1 MRRVERHFG
10 PRLGFTV
17 ARKFVLAILTL
28 NPPLALRYDT
38 AVADNLKHRDVLFSI
53 VTRAWLHQR
62 RVTPTC
68 QVTAFSLGPRASIWA
83 HTEYWGKWIEF
94 QVDFV
99 YVVCFGFF
107 SWSVVKLFVHFLIS
121 DTADTL
127 LFYIYNFF
135 IIWQFLGRIVGFWRQ
150 WYLKRQLS
158 QLSRSRWVR
167 VGEYGFWRHLNLP
180 RAKRVLAVNS
190 NLLLLRNFFQFFFS
204 RWGNPMCSSRAT
216 AAAHCYNL
224 TNFCSFEFLFHQILP
239 PIGADSG
246 SSFYRS
252 VNVKSIFSWNS
263 IALCKKRMKC

>member
-99 YVVCFGFF
+99 FVCFRFF
-107 SWSVVKLFVHFLIS
+107 SWSVKLFVHFLIS

-127 LFYIYNFF
+127 LFCIDNFF

-180 RAKRVLAVNS
+180 WAKRVLAVNS
-190 NLLLLRNFFQFFFS
+190 NLWLLFFCFFF
-204 RWGNPMCSSRAT
+204 NSSSVGEAT
-216 AAAHCYNL
+216 QCAAAAPLPQH
-224 TNFCSFEFLFHQILP
+224 TATIWRIFAHSNFYFTKFFHQSEPTQAHPSRNLV
-239 PIGADSG
+239 
-246 SSFYRS
+246 SSVTFR
-252 VNVKSIFSWNS
+252 
-263 IALCKKRMKC
+263 

>member
-68 QVTAFSLGPRASIWA
+68 WVTAFSLGPRASIWA

-180 RAKRVLAVNS
+180 WAKRVLAVNS
-190 NLLLLRNFFQFFFS
+190 NLWLCFFNF
-204 RWGNPMCSSRAT
+204 SSVGET
-216 AAAHCYNL
+216 TQCAAAAPLPQHTATIWRIFAHL
-224 TNFCSFEFLFHQILP
+224 NFYFTKFFRQSEPTQAHPSTGQ
-239 PIGADSG
+239 
-246 SSFYRS
+246 
-252 VNVKSIFSWNS
+252 
-263 IALCKKRMKC
+263 